1 MGAVVKRLRSAVS
14 AIVLFLAVGSYAG
27 QYQLKPSTTTPPFKN
42 PDGGQIQYT
51 NATLPYVGSSSAWG
65 QSHQNDLNFVDCR
78 GTITTVWVWVP
89 DKIPGSQTDDPL
101 DTPPEEVIVHERCTA
116 SYSGWYF
123 LSGLGDGDC
132 DNGLGFD
139 PVETFEPFYM
149 WGEELVLL
157 GYSSAGSPKEPATRS
172 EPVVLNSSSN
182 APPLVPHL
190 SPTACAPRAST
201 TAFRSS
207 ARR

>member
-1 MGAVVKRLRSAVS
+1 MKRLRSAVS

-27 QYQLKPSTTTPPFKN
+27 QYQLKPATTTPPFKN

-89 DKIPGSQTDDPL
+89 DKIPGTQTDDPL
-101 DTPPEEVIVHERCTA
+101 DTPPEEVIVHEKCTA

-139 PVETFEPFYM
+139 PVETFDDKIN
-149 WGEELVLL
+149 GQASCSVKLL
-157 GYSSAGSPKEPATRS
+157 CGSVCYRKEQEHYVPQNLHLATGFHTLGRGR
-172 EPVVLNSSSN
+172 
-182 APPLVPHL
+182 
-190 SPTACAPRAST
+190 ACGDEHGR
-201 TAFRSS
+201 
-207 ARR
+207 